1 MPGWDGVILIAMYP
15 RRSGNLRLKLSE
27 QTAWL
32 ENRGMAALSYRRGS
46 SIDSRACV
54 EREMVGAFVLR
65 KLKIGCVV
73 HGQLF
78 VVLLQRQ

>member
-1 MPGWDGVILIAMYP
+1 MIAMYP
-15 RRSGNLRLKLSE
+15 RRSGNLELKLREHTSR
-27 QTAWL
+27 L
-32 ENRGMAALSYRRGS
+32 ENRDMVALLYRRGS

-54 EREMVGAFVLR
+54 EREMVGTFVFR

-78 VVLLQRQ
+78 IVLLQRQ